1 MDEVSDNKTS
11 GQCPVA
17 HGGAGSRPRGR
28 AGRSNRDWWPE
39 HLSLTRLSQ
48 HSPRA
53 NPMGEAFDYAEAF
66 KTLDLMPSS
75 RTCAP

>member
-28 AGRSNRDWWPE
+28 AGRSNRD
-39 HLSLTRLSQ
+39 
-48 HSPRA
+48 
-53 NPMGEAFDYAEAF
+53 
-66 KTLDLMPSS
+66 
-75 RTCAP
+75 